1 MDWCPCYPKQKMR
14 FAIRIIRTPDH
25 HLHGARCLLLPTL
38 LLLTVW
44 TSSAAF
50 NFARTI
56 WWHTPR
62 NEEIGISRSFS
73 RGAALGGAHLVRLAE
88 RSPCL
93 SRKVGKN
100 MKSRLIVRR
109 RAPKMVAAQGS
120 EKEHADNSLVE
131 QDSWL
136 LLRENHAVGTWKVCN
151 LCSKTICVANFC
163 LGMQ

>member
-1 MDWCPCYPKQKMR
+1 MR
-14 FAIRIIRTPDH
+14 FAIRIIRTPDYF
-25 HLHGARCLLLPTL
+25 LHGARCLLLPTL
-38 LLLTVW
+38 LLLMAM

-50 NFARTI
+50 NFARTV

-88 RSPCL
+88 HSPYI

-100 MKSRLIVRR
+100 MMSRLVVRR
-109 RAPKMVAAQGS
+109 RAPQMVAAQGS
-120 EKEHADNSLVE
+120 EKEHADNNLVE

-136 LLRENHAVGTWKVCN
+136 LLRDNHAVGTWKVCY
-151 LCSKTICVANFC
+151 LCFETIRVA
-163 LGMQ
+163 